1 MSTFKLDVEDKK
13 RKKES
18 RFKMT
23 LLEEP
28 TYKESNEI
36 KERKRKVRCDKK
48 TDIKTPVTIEQKQKL
63 MILARQ
69 ESIKTGERVSVTQMA
84 SRLVQKGL
92 FEYESF
98 PDCDYDPA
106 LKSVHVK
113 LTPFYTDQLF
123 NYELEWDVSK
133 RVAAARILCFMLE
146 KRDVHEI

>member
-1 MSTFKLDVEDKK
+1 MSTFKLGVEDKK
-13 RKKES
+13 RKKET
-18 RFKMT
+18 RFQMT
-23 LLEEP
+23 LLD
-28 TYKESNEI
+28 ESTIKKSPGI
-36 KERKRKVRCDKK
+36 KERTRKVRCDKK

-84 SRLVQKGL
+84 SKLVQKGL

-98 PDCDYDPA
+98 PDCAYDPA

-113 LTPFYTDQLF
+113 LTQFYTDQLF